1 VAAPILTRVGRYRL
15 GEELG
20 AGANGV
26 VRRATADDGTEVAV
40 KLLRAADAVESAAGR
55 RFLREARIA
64 AEIDSPHVVRIL
76 DSGQEAGCAYIVLP
90 LYRDGS
96 LAARLL
102 QHGRLAL
109 DETARL
115 AAQLGKGLDAL
126 HERGIV
132 HRDVKPSNVLLDGE
146 LAALADFGLAR
157 GIDSTRLTGDGQLL
171 GTAYY
176 LAPEVIE
183 GEDAGKP
190 SDVYAL
196 GCVLY
201 ECLVGEPPFTGRS
214 AAELAFG
221 HLVEPPPDPR
231 ERRPGLPAD
240 AGFAL
245 LTALAKSPSDRPTSG
260 TALARMLHLARTP
273 RPS

>member
-1 VAAPILTRVGRYRL
+1 MVGPTLNRIGRYRL

-26 VRRATADDGTEVAV
+26 VRRATQDDGTEVAV

-55 RFLREARIA
+55 RFLREAMIA
-64 AEIDSPHVVRIL
+64 AAIESPHVVRIL
-76 DSGQEAGCAYIVLP
+76 DSGQEGGYAYIVLP

-96 LAARLL
+96 LAARLTRE
-102 QHGRLAL
+102 GRLTL
-109 DETARL
+109 DETAGL
-115 AAQLGKGLDAL
+115 AAKIGKGLDAL

-183 GEDAGKP
+183 GEDASRA

-231 ERRPGLPAD
+231 ERRPELPAD
-240 AGFAL
+240 AGLVL
-245 LTALAKSPSDRPTSG
+245 LTALAKNPSERPTSG